1 MELGSVVAT
10 AVNAGP
16 MEIVNTFLR
25 FPAWNTLRS
34 SSGHFPHFHVGN
46 SFLASKLKC

>member
-25 FPAWNTLRS
+25 STGLEHTSVIQPALSTLPRRQFFPGITN
-34 SSGHFPHFHVGN
+34 
-46 SFLASKLKC
+46 